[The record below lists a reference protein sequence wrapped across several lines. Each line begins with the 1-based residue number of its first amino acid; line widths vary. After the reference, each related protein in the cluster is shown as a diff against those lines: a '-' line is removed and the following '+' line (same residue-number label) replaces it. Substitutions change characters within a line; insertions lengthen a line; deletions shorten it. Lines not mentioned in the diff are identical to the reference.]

1 MNGSVTAA
9 PHAPAETGK
18 YSERRAM
25 DAPPR
30 AGNGEIGTPPAVPP
44 EEEAA
49 RVAAPVAPPSATP
62 PMAGPDAP
70 VARGAVEATPPEVE
84 ALSCRVDRVETV
96 VVDLRADGAGLRTE
110 VDGLHTEVDGLH
122 TEVDRVETKVD
133 RLETK
138 VDGLRIEIAKIGAAL
153 TALPAEVA
161 AQRQALDTMMILLLS
176 FGLFGTVLTVF
187 VAIAV
192 AIVLRS

>member
-1 MNGSVTAA
+1 MNGSATAA
-9 PHAPAETGK
+9 PLAPAETGK

-96 VVDLRADGAGLRTE
+96 VVDLRADGAGL
-110 VDGLHTEVDGLH
+110 HTEVDGLH

-138 VDGLRIEIAKIGAAL
+138 VDGLRIEIAKIGAAV
-153 TALPAEVA
+153 TALQAEVA
-161 AQRQALDTMMILLLS
+161 AQRQTLDTMMILLLS